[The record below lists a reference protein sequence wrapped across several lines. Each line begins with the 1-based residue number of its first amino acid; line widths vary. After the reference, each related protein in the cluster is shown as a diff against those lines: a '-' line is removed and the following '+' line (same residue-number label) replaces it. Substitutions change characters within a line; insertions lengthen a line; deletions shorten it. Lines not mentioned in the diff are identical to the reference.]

1 MSTPILLHD
10 QVHALRNGLTS
21 PAFREREKLLGML
34 CFLQKTLMLAELAQW
49 ITPAIFILGFL
60 YLDRS
65 IRTVRTESCQGM
77 KDLRQE
83 MKDMRVEIVNLRN
96 RMDEQNEALR
106 DRLDTQNEVL
116 RDRFGRI
123 EGPLD
128 VLRDFFVHNGRG
140 TAA

>member
-1 MSTPILLHD
+1 
-10 QVHALRNGLTS
+10 
-21 PAFREREKLLGML
+21 ML
-34 CFLQKTLMLAELAQW
+34 CFLQKILMLAELAQW
-49 ITPAIFILGFL
+49 ITPAIFILGFQ

-65 IRTVRTESCQGM
+65 IRTVRTESRQGM
-77 KDLRQE
+77 KDLRQD

-96 RMDEQNEALR
+96 RMDEQNETLRDRMDAQNEALR
-106 DRLDTQNEVL
+106 DRL
-116 RDRFGRI
+116 GRI